1 MIMISLKAGE
11 SERIMGIYWS
21 DRNDFESGKQTNN
34 KQGDYKGPPT
44 ELKSQLNF
52 VQAQNMFL

>member
-1 MIMISLKAGE
+1 MISLKAGE

-34 KQGDYKGPPT
+34 K
-44 ELKSQLNF
+44 
-52 VQAQNMFL
+52 